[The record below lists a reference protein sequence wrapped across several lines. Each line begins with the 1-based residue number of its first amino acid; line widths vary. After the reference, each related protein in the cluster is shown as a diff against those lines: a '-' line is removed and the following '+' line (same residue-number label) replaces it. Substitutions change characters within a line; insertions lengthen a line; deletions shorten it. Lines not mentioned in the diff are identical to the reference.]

1 MKIVNNINRARQP
14 ATGKALK
21 KNGCFLGKKKKING
35 RITKQELPAD
45 CDPTPKHENNLKI

>member
-21 KNGCFLGKKKKING
+21 KNGCFLGKKKKINC